1 MDINIFIAILGGL
14 INMILSLIIP
24 FFLKDVKQHF
34 LQEINLI
41 YKTNRQLI
49 ITSSLIVALTIYIT
63 LSIGPNLDD
72 MLSSLTNRWS
82 TNNTVEPKFINLA
95 NLSSIPSCSLNNNN
109 LDENNIRLI
118 ISELSSDY

>member
-24 FFLKDVKQHF
+24 FFLKDVKQQF